1 MDWSKKEM
9 YTTLCP
15 QIPINFLLCSL
26 ILAFCSPAHR
36 TEDHHMHITQYL
48 TVEQFITINR
58 CGDISFCHAE
68 NSENKTN
75 AIFINMSAFSTHLN

>member
-9 YTTLCP
+9 YSTLCP
-15 QIPINFLLCSL
+15 QIPINFLLCAL
-26 ILAFCSPAHR
+26 ILAFCSPARR

-48 TVEQFITINR
+48 TVEQFIIINL

-68 NSENKTN
+68 NNDNKTN